1 MASTLSLLDGSH
13 LLSLMALGIMGRIT
27 SAGTP
32 TMMAA
37 TMATTCLASLLRRGI
52 CIR

>member
-1 MASTLSLLDGSH
+1 MAPTLSLLDGSH

-37 TMATTCLASLLRRGI
+37 KMAMYILASLLRRI

>member
-1 MASTLSLLDGSH
+1 MAPALSLLDGSH

-37 TMATTCLASLLRRGI
+37 KMAMYSLAPLLRCG
-52 CIR
+52 